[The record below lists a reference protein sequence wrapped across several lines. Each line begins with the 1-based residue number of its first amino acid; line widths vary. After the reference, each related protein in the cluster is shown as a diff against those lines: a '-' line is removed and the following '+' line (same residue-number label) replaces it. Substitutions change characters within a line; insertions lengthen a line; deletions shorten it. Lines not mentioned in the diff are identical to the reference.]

1 LSAHVPNDDEKKRN
15 VKVLR
20 IFNCLA
26 VIFAFGVVTSA
37 SHAQDLSNLPEPLA
51 SKIEAAQQ
59 ACADFDNGEFALE
72 WGAVSRVDLDGD
84 LDRDWVLDESAF
96 ACSTAVS
103 LYCGTGG
110 CQSHFLVEDT
120 VATLLNQGWDVVTFG
135 RLRVLLLDVHGSACD
150 GINPTACVAAH
161 VWDAEAKVW
170 RSVQSQPEQ

>member
-1 LSAHVPNDDEKKRN
+1 MPNDDEKKRSI
-15 VKVLR
+15 KVLR

-26 VIFAFGVVTSA
+26 VIFAFGMVTSA
-37 SHAQDLSNLPEPLA
+37 SHAHDLSNLPEPLA

-84 LDRDWVLDESAF
+84 LDRDWVLDESGF
-96 ACSTAVS
+96 ACSSAVS

-120 VATLLNQGWDVVTFG
+120 VATLLNRGWDVVTFG
-135 RLRVLLLDVHGSACD
+135 RSRVLLLDVHGSACG
-150 GINPTACVAAH
+150 GINPTPCVAAR
-161 VWDAEAKVW
+161 VWDDEAKVW
-170 RSVQSQPEQ
+170 RSVQPAIKQ

>member
-1 LSAHVPNDDEKKRN
+1 MLQF
-15 VKVLR
+15 L
-20 IFNCLA
+20 NCLA
-26 VIFAFGVVTSA
+26 VIFAFGFVASA

-51 SKIEAAQQ
+51 LKIEAAQQ
-59 ACADFDNGEFALE
+59 ACADFENGEFALE

-96 ACSTAVS
+96 ACSSAVS
-103 LYCGTGG
+103 LDCGSGG

-150 GINPTACVAAH
+150 GINPTPCVAAR
-161 VWDAEAKVW
+161 VWDDEAKVW
-170 RSVQSQPEQ
+170 QSVRSRPE